1 MIFHPECK
9 KGHHSI
15 NSPTKLQ
22 ILNIYP
28 AAPNGYAV
36 EFKRFNNETFFEFFE
51 GTYRNGEQQCDDYKS
66 NGFRTEQVEVQ
77 E

>member
-51 GTYRNGEQQCDDYKS
+51 RTYRNGEQQCDDYKS
-66 NGFRTEQVEVQ
+66 NGFGTEQVVVQ

>member
-9 KGHHSI
+9 NGHHSI

-28 AAPNGYAV
+28 TAPDGYAV
-36 EFKRFNNETFFEFFE
+36 EFERFNKETFFEFFE
-51 GTYRNGEQQCDDYKS
+51 GTYRNGEQQFDYYES
-66 NGFRTEQVEVQ
+66 SSIGTEQVEK
-77 E
+77 